1 MALAVPLRGQHHK
14 SPAAQLFSLG
24 DFARMKFTP
33 KDWVWFAICTVIALY
48 AVGYSIQANRLRQQL
63 DNLKVFKLSVQAID
77 QKTGRPT
84 DSITVSPHPD
94 VSQGQIMKLWSSSG
108 TASGSLSFEYIG
120 TPPFAGTVSVTNAG
134 YQEKVV
140 SFDST
145 NSQLM
150 VYLIHKT

>member
-1 MALAVPLRGQHHK
+1 V
-14 SPAAQLFSLG
+14 
-24 DFARMKFTP
+24 RMKFTP
-33 KDWVWFAICTVIALY
+33 RDWVWFAISAVIALY
-48 AVGYSIQANRLRQQL
+48 AVGYSIQAKKLRQQL
-63 DNLKVFKLSVQAID
+63 DGLQVYKLSVQAID

-94 VSQGQIMKLWSSSG
+94 VSRGQIMRLWSSSG

-140 SFDST
+140 PFDST

-150 VYLIHKT
+150 VYLTHKT